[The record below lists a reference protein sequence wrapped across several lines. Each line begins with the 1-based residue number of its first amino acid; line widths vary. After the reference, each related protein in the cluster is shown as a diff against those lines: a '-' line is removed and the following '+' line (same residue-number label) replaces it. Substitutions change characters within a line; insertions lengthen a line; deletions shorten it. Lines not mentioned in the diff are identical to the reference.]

1 MKRIGLLIERHWHY
15 GRRLCE
21 GIAAYSRECGDL
33 ALEFPEWD
41 ALGDTKALR
50 QYDGFIARIWS
61 PEMAAQLK
69 AARRPVV
76 DVYGGEPSD
85 DFVLVDQNARLISQ
99 LAVRHFI
106 EHHFTQFAFCG
117 YAFQRYSALRRESF
131 VHALELNHFRCS
143 VFEDKSFSADK
154 FGQKVIG
161 KGNYDAGIR
170 SKRLERWLRMLK
182 KPVAIFCAHDLVA
195 LELVRVCRELGINVP
210 REVAVLGVDNDP
222 LLCDFTNPTI
232 SSVDPNPFEI
242 GHQAA
247 WTLVHWIDNPKRKP
261 KDVRPAPAGL
271 VERMSTQA
279 FPFPEPWMTDAL
291 VYIRRNIARN
301 INASEVIAFLK
312 LSHTTVEKA
321 FRARLGVSVR
331 QEIAK
336 VRIEEAKRLLEK
348 TALPLAEVC
357 SLSGFSSKAYFT
369 AAFNEATGST
379 PLEWRLA
386 KKRHPQSGSAAH
398 QNS

>member
-21 GIAAYSRECGDL
+21 GIAAYSREYGDL
-33 ALEFPEWD
+33 ALEFPDWTK
-41 ALGDTKALR
+41 LGNVKALR

-61 PEMAAQLK
+61 PEMASQLK
-69 AARRPVV
+69 AANRPVI
-76 DVYGGEPSD
+76 DVYSGKTTE

-117 YAFQRYSALRRESF
+117 YAFQRYSTLRRESF

-143 VFEDKSFSADK
+143 VFEDESFSADK
-154 FGQKVIG
+154 FGQKIIG
-161 KGNYDAGIR
+161 KGDYDAGIR
-170 SKRLERWLRMLK
+170 SKRLERWLKRLK

-195 LELVRVCRELGINVP
+195 LELVRACQKLGINVP
-210 REVAVLGVDNDP
+210 HEVAVLGVDNDP

-232 SSVDPNPFEI
+232 SSIDPNPFEI
-242 GHQAA
+242 GYQAA
-247 WTLVHWIDNPKRKP
+247 HALVRWIDDPKHKP
-261 KDVRPAPAGL
+261 KDIKPAPAGL
-271 VERMSTQA
+271 VERMSTQV

-291 VYIRRNIARN
+291 VYIRRNVARN
-301 INASEVIAFLK
+301 INASEVISFLQ

-321 FRARLGVSVR
+321 FRARLGVTVR

-336 VRIEEAKRLLEK
+336 VRIDEAKRLLEK
-348 TALPLAEVC
+348 TTLPLAEVC

-369 AAFNEATGST
+369 AAFNEATGTT
-379 PLEWRLA
+379 PLEWRIA
-386 KKRHPQSGSAAH
+386 KSRHS
-398 QNS
+398 